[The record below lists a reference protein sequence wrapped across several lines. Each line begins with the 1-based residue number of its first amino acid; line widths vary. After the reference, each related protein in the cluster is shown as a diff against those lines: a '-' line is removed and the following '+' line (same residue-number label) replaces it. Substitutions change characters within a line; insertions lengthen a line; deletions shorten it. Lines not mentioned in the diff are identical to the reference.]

1 MAKLLPVIIME
12 KSVIITF
19 SIHYLVLKPLTV
31 ISNKGEIQ
39 HYIYHSDSVK
49 YLL

>member
-1 MAKLLPVIIME
+1 MAELFPVIIME

-19 SIHYLVLKPLTV
+19 SIHDLVLKSLTV
-31 ISNKGEIQ
+31 VSNKGEIQ
-39 HYIYHSDSVK
+39 HYIYPSDSIK